1 MEKLKQNPL
10 LYNTKRKSAWL
21 LLLMLPALI
30 ACKKIIRKVEVRVYN
45 VDTNEGIPNI
55 ELFTESGGEYVTDE
69 NGCVIIKGEGNLKG
83 QKITTRL
90 TIEGF
95 GHPDYLKTCEAR
107 KVYEI
112 EEKKLEIPLL
122 KHSYIKV
129 IAYKKSLNPAESAC
143 VFYSGWPCIGGMSE
157 QYVLKSDGGLGLPS
171 NSVDNTRTILI
182 ANDADYQ
189 KVEIFYNNNCSN
201 ISTIPDTVFTVP
213 IVKGDT
219 TTFDVY
225 I

>member
-1 MEKLKQNPL
+1 
-10 LYNTKRKSAWL
+10 
-21 LLLMLPALI
+21 
-30 ACKKIIRKVEVRVYN
+30 
-45 VDTNEGIPNI
+45 
-55 ELFTESGGEYVTDE
+55 
-69 NGCVIIKGEGNLKG
+69 
-83 QKITTRL
+83 
-90 TIEGF
+90 
-95 GHPDYLKTCEAR
+95 
-107 KVYEI
+107 
-112 EEKKLEIPLL
+112 
-122 KHSYIKV
+122 
-129 IAYKKSLNPAESAC
+129 
-143 VFYSGWPCIGGMSE
+143 MSE